1 MKRNHLFEPLTR
13 LAAGLAFLHLLVLPI
28 YGQDAHELFT
38 DVLRS
43 HVQDG
48 VVNYGAL
55 CNDQRL
61 NAYIEHLE
69 STNPADFRDR
79 AQRLAFWINAYNAF
93 TLKIVCE
100 NYPIQSINDLHWGGL
115 YVGLV
120 LKTTVWDRKFIRI
133 GGRRLSLNDIEHKI
147 IRPVFGDPR
156 IHFALVCAATSCPP
170 LRAEAFEASKLDE
183 QLDDQGRIFLSE
195 TAKNRFD
202 LTSKTAHLSKIL
214 DWYGDDFGK
223 NDAQLLTYIARFLPA
238 EISKQVLSNP
248 AAWDIK
254 HTDYDWG
261 LNDFTSPRSE
271 GRFKPEAKGYTR

>member
-1 MKRNHLFEPLTR
+1 MKRNHLFEPLTQ
-13 LAAGLAFLHLLVLPI
+13 LAAGLAFLQLLVMPI
-28 YGQDAHELFT
+28 YGQNAHELFT
-38 DVLRS
+38 EVLRS
-43 HVQDG
+43 HVQAG

-79 AQRLAFWINAYNAF
+79 AQKLALWINAYNAF
-93 TLKIVCE
+93 TLKIVCD

-156 IHFALVCAATSCPP
+156 IHFALVCAAISCPP
-170 LRAEAFEASKLDE
+170 LRSEAFEASKLDE

-195 TAKNRFD
+195 AAKNRFD
-202 LTSKTAHLSKIL
+202 LISKTAHLSKIL

-238 EISKQVLSNP
+238 EITKQMLSNP
-248 AAWDIK
+248 AGWHIK

-261 LNDFTSPRSE
+261 LNDFTSSGPE
-271 GRFKPEAKGYTR
+271 GRSKPKAKGHSR